1 MPNPVTEA
9 LKTLP
14 AEAEAEAA
22 PTKEEDDSSS
32 GEEEEEKKDEESGT
46 PSESPADDEGSE

>member
-14 AEAEAEAA
+14 AEAEAA